1 MKLIA
6 SFSLFFNKIHNSLI
20 FHKNKIVTIDN
31 KKVKLQIWDTGNLEK
46 NMKKKKLVFIIL

>member
-6 SFSLFFNKIHNSLI
+6 SFSLFFNKIHNLFI

-46 NMKKKKLVFIIL
+46 NIKKKLVFIIL